1 MIALIT
7 GLAAAFAVAATL
19 DAVQR
24 DREAVEADG
33 TVVKRWKKHKTRYA
47 DVVFTTAAGTRV
59 RASLSKGD
67 WTSLPKVGARVRV
80 RYLPTDPADGVTDA
94 RQGRISR
101 YRMPILHWAVV
112 VAFAIASGWSQRQSV
127 KDRRRD

>member
-7 GLAAAFAVAATL
+7 GLAAAFAVAATF

-24 DREAVEADG
+24 DRESVEADG
-33 TVVKRWKKHKTRYA
+33 TVVKRWRERKISYA
-47 DVVFTTAAGTRV
+47 DVVFTTATGTRV

-67 WTSLPKVGARVRV
+67 WTSMPKVGARVRV
-80 RYLPTDPADGVTDA
+80 RYLPTDPADGVADA

-101 YRMPILHWAVV
+101 YRMPIVHWAVV
-112 VAFAIASGWSQRQSV
+112 VAFAIAAGWSQRQSI